1 MHCIN
6 SSIFFSSF
14 LEQLWLSPANKVRL
28 LEWKARTDLALY
40 ASRGC
45 PKLLL
50 DEITTY
56 KPKHGVDAPWEDV
69 FGRVRA
75 LPDDGHASKFV
86 RALAHGEKVCKPWE
100 GEEGFPIKGDMWR
113 LLGHMVIDSVEGTGT
128 HWVRNTGFEDA
139 WKDVPLR
146 EEARL

>member
-14 LEQLWLSPANKVRL
+14 LEQPWLSPANKVRL
-28 LEWKARTDLALY
+28 LEWKVRADLALY

-45 PKLLL
+45 PKLLI
-50 DEITTY
+50 DEITSY

-69 FGRVRA
+69 FERVRA

-86 RALAHGEKVCKPWE
+86 RALAHGKKTCKPWE
-100 GEEGFPIKGDMWR
+100 GEDGFLIKGDMWR
-113 LLGHMVIDSVEGTGT
+113 LLGHMVIDSVEDTET
-128 HWVRNTGFEDA
+128 DFVRNAGFDEA
-139 WKDVPLR
+139 WKDIPLR
-146 EEARL
+146 EGAKL